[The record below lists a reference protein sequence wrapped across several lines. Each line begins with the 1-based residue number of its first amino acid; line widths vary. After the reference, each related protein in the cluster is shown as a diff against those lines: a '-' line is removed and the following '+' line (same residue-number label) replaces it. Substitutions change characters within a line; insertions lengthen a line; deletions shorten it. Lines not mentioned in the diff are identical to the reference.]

1 MAKAPTDDR
10 LTGGTISNGKPVLRD
25 RFMIDPA
32 SPIPELDLPN
42 AAAYA
47 VTDRRDAA
55 RQLYALVCK
64 PELTPR
70 IEEMRKLRGSSAPG
84 LLSLIE
90 WGVVEWPPFDRRT
103 IAVIYQLPMG
113 GKFMRGLSETR
124 TPIDPMDAKEKI
136 VAPLYSGLRELAAR
150 NVVHRAIRPDNIY
163 YLDEGRTQVVLGDC
177 TTAPPA
183 FDQHALFEP
192 VSSGATPPIAR
203 GRGDFRNDMYS
214 LGATLM
220 FMIAG
225 RNPASTLD
233 ENALIDQKIADSSFK
248 VLVGETSLGDTM
260 LELLRG
266 LLSDEAKDRWNLEKL
281 DLWLSGRRLTP
292 GQMTRARRAKQPF
305 EFAGKKYSQKRS
317 LARAI
322 SQNWAAGLK
331 IAREGV
337 IEVWLRHALEDK
349 DTSERI
355 GAAVR
360 DATADEASS
369 GQDDDTLL
377 ARICMALDP
386 YGPIRFRNIT
396 AMPEGLGWLIE
407 NDQSAGQNF
416 ADLIRKDMVRYW
428 AESQPEYLP
437 EHTILVET
445 AKNIE
450 KFVRQPGMGS
460 GIERCIYELMP
471 VAPCRSPLI
480 ERDYVLDIAEILPA
494 LDRASKRV
502 DKSVM
507 PVDRH
512 IAAFVKSRFDQNV
525 DKQIEALMDGNKE
538 RATLGMLSL
547 LAMLQWRLGPET
559 VFGLASWIGGIAQPA
574 INSYHSR
581 TQRKNLER
589 EIPKMVRRGSL
600 PDIYNLIENSENRQ
614 TDDRGYENAIE
625 EFRQAQ
631 AEATE
636 IETGEDRRKIEARL
650 YGQQTAAIISLLIGM
665 TALVMLSAGR
675 MF

>member
-10 LTGGTISNGKPVLRD
+10 LTGGTVSNGKPVLRD
-25 RFMIDPA
+25 RFTIDPTT
-32 SPIPELDLPN
+32 PIPELDMPN
-42 AAAYA
+42 AGAYA

-64 PELTPR
+64 PDLTPR
-70 IEEMRKLRGSSAPG
+70 IDEMRLLRGSSAQG

-103 IAVIYQLPMG
+103 IAVIYQRPMG
-113 GKFMRGLSETR
+113 GKYVRGLSETPP
-124 TPIDPMDAKEKI
+124 PIDPMDAKEKI

-150 NVVHRAIRPDNIY
+150 NVMHRAIRPDNLY
-163 YLDEGRTQVVLGDC
+163 YLDEGKTQIVLGDC
-177 TTAPPA
+177 TTTPPA
-183 FDQHALFEP
+183 YDQHVLFETIGA
-192 VSSGATPPIAR
+192 GATPPIAR

-214 LGATLM
+214 FGATLM

-225 RNPASTLD
+225 GNPASTLD
-233 ENALIDQKIADSSFK
+233 EAALIDQKIADSSFK

-281 DLWLSGRRLTP
+281 DLWLSGRRMTP

-322 SQNWAAGLK
+322 SLNWAAGIK

-349 DTSERI
+349 ETSERI
-355 GAAVR
+355 GSAVR
-360 DATADEASS
+360 DATADELSG

-386 YGPIRFRNIT
+386 TGPIRFRNIT
-396 AMPEGLGWLIE
+396 AMPEGLGGLIE
-407 NDQSAGQNF
+407 HDPSLAQNF
-416 ADLIRKDMVRYW
+416 ADIIRKELVRYW
-428 AESQPEYLP
+428 AESQPEYQP

-445 AKNIE
+445 SKNIE
-450 KFVRQPGMGS
+450 KFIRQPGMGS
-460 GIERCIYELMP
+460 GFERCIYELNP

-480 ERDYVLDIAEILPA
+480 ERDYVLDIGEILPA

-502 DKSVM
+502 DKSTQ

-547 LAMLQWRLGPET
+547 LAMLQWRLGPDT

-600 PDIYNLIENSENRQ
+600 PDIYNLIENSENRT
-614 TDDRGYENAIE
+614 TDDTGYEKAIE
-625 EFRQAQ
+625 EFRLTQ